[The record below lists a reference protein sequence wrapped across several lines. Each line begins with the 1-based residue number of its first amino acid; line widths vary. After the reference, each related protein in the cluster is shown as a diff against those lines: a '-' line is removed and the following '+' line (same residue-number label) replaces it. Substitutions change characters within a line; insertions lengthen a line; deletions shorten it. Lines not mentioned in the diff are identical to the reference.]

1 MIALMTYMK
10 KLLNKINLKRVFH
23 FLDTVHDSVVV
34 EKDFLQS
41 RFEKSSKYFHE
52 VNQFMSLLDLA
63 NQQDGKIQLVNS
75 IKGLSNKS
83 IADIELIKNNL
94 IHELINSKNEMFYYC
109 KEYFSMYEFQNNRYL
124 HYPTCRERLDYS
136 GIRNL
141 FIELGVVEMVKD
153 GSYYFIDSQY
163 EKKLKHLLVPKG
175 SMSPRQLELIQS
187 NNAKIGKKAELYI
200 LNYEMQRLS
209 EHPRL
214 VNIIEHIAEK
224 SVNAGYDILSF
235 DISNTIRSLK
245 KRYIEVKAVP
255 SKTFHFYMSKNEIN
269 TASQFKEQ
277 YFLYLLPVS
286 TNGEF
291 DISRLEIISDPV
303 RNVLGNHQ
311 KWSSEIE
318 NYSFQK
324 I

>member
-1 MIALMTYMK
+1 
-10 KLLNKINLKRVFH
+10 
-23 FLDTVHDSVVV
+23 
-34 EKDFLQS
+34 
-41 RFEKSSKYFHE
+41 
-52 VNQFMSLLDLA
+52 
-63 NQQDGKIQLVNS
+63 
-75 IKGLSNKS
+75 
-83 IADIELIKNNL
+83 
-94 IHELINSKNEMFYYC
+94 
-109 KEYFSMYEFQNNRYL
+109 
-124 HYPTCRERLDYS
+124 
-136 GIRNL
+136 
-141 FIELGVVEMVKD
+141 MVKD

-163 EKKLKHLLVPKG
+163 EKILKHLLVPKG

-200 LNYEMQRLS
+200 LNYELQRLS

-214 VNIIEHIAEK
+214 VNRIEHIAEK

-235 DISNTIRSLK
+235 DISDTIRSLK